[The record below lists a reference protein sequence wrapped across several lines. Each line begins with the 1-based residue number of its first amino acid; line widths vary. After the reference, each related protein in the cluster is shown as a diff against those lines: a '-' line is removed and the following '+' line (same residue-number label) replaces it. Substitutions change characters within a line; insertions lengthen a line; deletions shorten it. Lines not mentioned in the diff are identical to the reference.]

1 MVATSQSRSAIA
13 PRLSIGLPV
22 YNGERFLRF
31 ALDSILNQTYR
42 DFELIISDN
51 ASTDETMR
59 ICQEYAARDPRIHYI
74 RNVENIGATA
84 NFNRLFE
91 MARGELFKW
100 AAADDVISPT
110 FLEKCIQVLDS
121 DPSIILCYSR
131 VDRIDSSGEIEGTYD
146 YPMRVSDPSPSIRFS
161 DLILVNHFCVAIFG
175 VIRREVLAKTP
186 LIVSYVGSDRVLLAE
201 LGLRGRLYEI
211 PEYLFH
217 RRDHPQTSGR
227 AFDMYKRLV
236 WFDPSKKRQ
245 INLVY
250 WRMGAE
256 YIRAVQRVRL
266 LRPEKSASYRAVA
279 RWFALRRPWLVE
291 DLKAAVVQ
299 VAPFSRD
306 LVHFVRK
313 NRGSRINSGGGI

>member
-1 MVATSQSRSAIA
+1 MAITNP

-31 ALDSILNQTYR
+31 ALDSILTQTYR

-51 ASTDETMR
+51 ASTDETKQ
-59 ICQEYAARDPRIHYI
+59 ICQEYASRDSRIRYV
-74 RNVENIGATA
+74 RNMENIGATA
-84 NFNRLFE
+84 NFNKVFK
-91 MARGELFKW
+91 MGRGELFKW
-100 AAADDVISPT
+100 AAADDTISPT
-110 FLEKCIQVLDS
+110 FLEKCIEVLDS
-121 DPSIILCYSR
+121 DPGIILSYSK

-146 YPMRVSDPSPSIRFS
+146 YPMRVSAPTPVTRFS
-161 DLILVNHFCVAIFG
+161 DLILVNHFCVAVFG
-175 VIRREVLAKTP
+175 VVRREVLAQTP

-227 AFDMYKRLV
+227 AFDMYKRLA
-236 WFDPSKKRQ
+236 WFDPKHKRK

-250 WRMGAE
+250 WRMGTE
-256 YIRAVQRVRL
+256 YLKAIQRVPLPRA
-266 LRPEKSASYRAVA
+266 EKKACYQAVS
-279 RWFALRRPWLVE
+279 RWFIQRRPWLIE

-299 VAPFSRD
+299 VAPFSRS
-306 LVHFVRK
+306 LAHIVRK
-313 NRGSRINSGGGI
+313 RHNSRIKSGGGI